1 MLEERTPGEVAYDNE
16 VVTGLRKGLSVEKGL
31 RLVGDKYPD
40 EGLRCDDETIKDI
53 KAHYDYLMNHEDIL
67 EKLKRIE
74 KVRDRDQFIPSKNGE
89 EL

>member
-1 MLEERTPGEVAYDNE
+1 MQPCYLAGVDFPSFKKTSQPNPNPSEELNE
-16 VVTGLRKGLSVEKGL
+16 
-31 RLVGDKYPD
+31 
-40 EGLRCDDETIKDI
+40 DDETIKDI

-74 KVRDRDQFIPSKNGE
+74 KASDRDQVIPSKNGE